1 MKNTNRSFY
10 KSILK
15 ATSAFGIFQLLRIII
30 RLFVG
35 KISAIFLGPG
45 GMGLIGLIENT
56 LNLIS
61 SITGFGL
68 TISGV
73 RQVALDDDGT
83 DKLDETVSLLNKLAL
98 YTGFLG
104 ALTVVFFSPF
114 LSWFIFGTYQKY
126 YWFFI
131 LSLYFIF
138 FSISSINN
146 TILQGKRK
154 LKLLLVSNFI
164 VTVLTAILSYIL
176 YASFKE
182 SAIIPVFIVTSFLSM
197 IVSIYTLKKVFKNT
211 VTISFKE
218 MIEKSRPLIKMGMLL
233 SVNVIFGQV
242 CYYLIRFYLKEQDSS
257 ILILGFYEVS
267 NVFLVSYL
275 GLVFAAMGNDY
286 YPKLT
291 SFSGDKDSFNKLVNE
306 QIQVALLIVTPIIL
320 FFYVFKEFIIQKLYT
335 VEFLPVIEILT
346 IGLFAIVLKA
356 IMWPLG
362 FIPLALND
370 NREYFRQNIAG
381 DILNVILTVI
391 LYNFLGLKGIGL
403 AVVINFTLFVL
414 YLSILSIRKYKFTYE
429 LSTIWIGIVSIIFGL
444 LAILM
449 SMYSNQMI
457 LIFLLIISVILTSI
471 MFYKKIRSPK

>member
-1 MKNTNRSFY
+1 MKNTNRNFY

-15 ATSAFGIFQLLRIII
+15 TTSAFGVFQLLRIII

-35 KISAIFLGPG
+35 KISAIFLGPA

-83 DKLDETVSLLNKLAL
+83 DKVNETISLLNKLAL
-98 YTGFLG
+98 YTGLLG
-104 ALTVVFFSPF
+104 AFTVVLFSPF
-114 LSWFIFGTYQKY
+114 LSQFIFGTFERY
-126 YWFFI
+126 YWFLI
-131 LSLYFIF
+131 LSIYFVF

-182 SAIIPVFIVTSFLSM
+182 IAIVPVFLITSFLSM
-197 IVSIYTLKKVFKNT
+197 VVSIYALKKVFKNP

-218 MIEKSRPLIKMGMLL
+218 MIEKSKPLIKTGMLL
-233 SVNVIFGQV
+233 SVNVIFGQI
-242 CYYLIRFYLKEQDSS
+242 CYYLIRFFLKEQDSS
-257 ILILGFYEVS
+257 IEVLGFFEVT

-291 SFSGDKDSFNKLVNE
+291 SFSVDKVSFNKLVNE

-370 NREYFRQNIAG
+370 NKEYFRQNIAG
-381 DILNVILTVI
+381 DMLNVILTVV

-403 AVVINFTLFVL
+403 AVVINFTLFIL
-414 YLSILSIRKYKFTYE
+414 YLSILSIRKYKFSYE
-429 LSTIWIGIVSIIFGL
+429 LSTLWIGIVSILFGL
-444 LAILM
+444 LAILI
-449 SMYSNQMI
+449 SLYSNQMM
-457 LIFLLIISVILTSI
+457 LIFLFIVSLVLTAI
-471 MFYKKIRSPK
+471 MFYKKTRSPK

>member
-15 ATSAFGIFQLLRIII
+15 TTSAFGFFQLLRIII

-35 KISAIFLGPG
+35 KISAIFLGPA

-73 RQVALDDDGT
+73 RQVALDDNG
-83 DKLDETVSLLNKLAL
+83 KDEVNETASLLNKLAL
-98 YTGFLG
+98 YTGLFG
-104 ALTVVFFSPF
+104 AFAVVLFSPF
-114 LSWFIFGTYQKY
+114 LSQFIFGTYQKY
-126 YWFFI
+126 YWFLI
-131 LSLYFIF
+131 LSPYSIF

-182 SAIIPVFIVTSFLSM
+182 IAIVPVFLITSFLSM
-197 IVSIYTLKKVFKNT
+197 IVSIYALKKVFKNPA
-211 VTISFKE
+211 TISFKE
-218 MIEKSRPLIKMGMLL
+218 MIKKSRSFIKTGMLL
-233 SVNVIFGQV
+233 SVNVIFGQI
-242 CYYLIRFYLKEQDSS
+242 CYYLIRFFLKEQDSS
-257 ILILGFYEVS
+257 IEVLGFFEVS

-291 SFSGDKDSFNKLVNE
+291 SFSADKVSFNKLVNE

-370 NREYFRQNIAG
+370 NKEYFRQNIAG

-391 LYNFLGLKGIGL
+391 FYNFLGLKGIGL
-403 AVVINFTLFVL
+403 AVVINFTLFIL
-414 YLSILSIRKYKFTYE
+414 YLSFLSIRKYKFSYE
-429 LSTIWIGIVSIIFGL
+429 FSTLWIGIVSILFGL
-444 LAILM
+444 LAILI
-449 SMYSNQMI
+449 SLYSNQMI
-457 LIFLLIISVILTSI
+457 LIFLFIISVILTSI
-471 MFYKKIRSPK
+471 MFYKKTRSPK